1 MTCCAAPGLS
11 TLFDTIE
18 HGLLL
23 QRFELEN
30 STKGPALAWFCFCLA
45 ERCQHLTVNFEA
57 SANTALQCGVPKG
70 SVLGPT
76 LFTICTSQMIQIID
90 WYQIARQHFAGT
102 QLESPCDMDEES
114 VKATV
119 KNLEHCCR
127 DIKTWM
133 LENKLK
139 LNYDRTA
146 VLLCGPSSLRKV
158 ALIEHI

>member
-57 SANTALQCGVPKG
+57 SANTALQCGVPQG
-70 SVLGPT
+70 SVLEPI
-76 LFTICTSQMIQIID
+76 LFTIYTSQMGQIID
-90 WYQIARQHFAGT
+90 RYQIARQHFAGVT
-102 QLESPCDMDEES
+102 QLESSYDTDEDS

-119 KNLEHCCR
+119 TNLEHYCR
-127 DIKTWM
+127 DIKT
-133 LENKLK
+133 
-139 LNYDRTA
+139 
-146 VLLCGPSSLRKV
+146 
-158 ALIEHI
+158 

>member
-1 MTCCAAPGLS
+1 MV
-11 TLFDTIE
+11 
-18 HGLLL
+18 
-23 QRFELEN
+23 
-30 STKGPALAWFCFCLA
+30 AWFCSYLA
-45 ERCQHLTVNFEA
+45 ERCEHINVNFEV

-102 QLESPCDMDEES
+102 QLESPCNMDEES

>member
-57 SANTALQCGVPKG
+57 SANTALQCGVPQG
-70 SVLGPT
+70 FVLGPI
-76 LFTICTSQMIQIID
+76 LFTIYTARLGQVID
-90 WYQIARQHFAGT
+90 RYQIDGQHF
-102 QLESPCDMDEES
+102 
-114 VKATV
+114 
-119 KNLEHCCR
+119 
-127 DIKTWM
+127 
-133 LENKLK
+133 
-139 LNYDRTA
+139 
-146 VLLCGPSSLRKV
+146 
-158 ALIEHI
+158 